1 MRNFLKAFL
10 VFLCWAVLALLVY
23 NRNSYYDDPLAKQ
36 TTGEEKAE
44 IQNDTIKKQENSPP
58 ATVIPQKTI
67 ETISETKETITVLPF
82 NHKFI
87 THNSHTRVLFPQN
100 FHYFK
105 DSIYNF
111 LNHHP
116 DKEIIISAQYLPSEM
131 VNNNLTFGKARAEY
145 LKSQLVKYGVNP
157 LKLVSKDSVTNYT
170 YDKDGY
176 YANGITI
183 SFKNISKE
191 KRATLEQEITHKT
204 LYPDFNTN
212 TVKPDK
218 TIQAYTVELKN
229 YLQKHP
235 EKKVTIT
242 GHTDNMGNDDSNYQI
257 ALERAKSI
265 AAYFENIGIDKNK
278 LNVQSKGETAPIVD
292 NNTTK
297 NRIKNKRI
305 EILIN

>member
-1 MRNFLKAFL
+1 MRNFSKAFL
-10 VFLCWAVLALLVY
+10 VFLCWAALALLIY
-23 NRNSYYDDPLAKQ
+23 NRNNYYDEPLARQ
-36 TTGEEKAE
+36 TTGEEKAKT
-44 IQNDTIKKQENSPP
+44 QSDTLKKQENPP
-58 ATVIPQKTI
+58 PVSVIPQKTT
-67 ETISETKETITVLPF
+67 ETTSDIKETITILPF
-82 NHKFI
+82 IHKFI

-100 FHYFK
+100 FLYFK

-111 LNHHP
+111 LNRYP
-116 DKEIIISAQYLPSEM
+116 DREIIITAEYLPSEM
-131 VNNNLTFGKARAEY
+131 VSNNLTFGKARAEY

-157 LKLVSKDSVTNYT
+157 LKLVSIDSINNYT

-183 SFKNISKE
+183 SYKNISKE
-191 KRATLEQEITHKT
+191 KHSALEQEITHKI

-242 GHTDNMGNDDSNYQI
+242 GHTDNIGNDESNYQI
-257 ALERAKSI
+257 GLERAKSI
-265 AAYFENIGIDKNK
+265 AAYFEKVGIDKNK
-278 LNVQSKGETAPIVD
+278 LNAQSKGETAPIID
-292 NNTTK
+292 NNTLQ